1 MAKPTLSV
9 NLETL
14 DRLRD
19 GQLWGSFAKQLG
31 ISEGTI
37 SRIRHGKS
45 KPGAEFIAAV
55 VTTFPV
61 RMEDVV
67 TVEDAA

>member
-14 DRLRD
+14 DKLRA
-19 GQLWGSFAKQLG
+19 GQNWGAFANEIG
-31 ISEGTI
+31 ISEATI
-37 SRIRHGKS
+37 SRIRSGKS
-45 KPGAEFIAAV
+45 KPGPEFIAAV
-55 VTTFPV
+55 VTAFPV

-67 TVEDAA
+67 TVEAA

>member
-1 MAKPTLSV
+1 MGKPTLSV
-9 NLETL
+9 NIETL
-14 DRLRD
+14 ERLRGD
-19 GQLWGSFAKQLG
+19 QNWGEFANQIGL
-31 ISEGTI
+31 SEGTI

-45 KPGAEFIAAV
+45 RPGAEFIAAV
-55 VTTFPV
+55 VTTYPV

>member
-1 MAKPTLSV
+1 MGKPTLTV
-9 NLETL
+9 NLDTL

-19 GQLWGSFAKQLG
+19 GQPWGAFAKQLG

-37 SRIRHGKS
+37 SRIRNGKS
-45 KPGAEFIAAV
+45 GPGREFIAAM

-67 TVEDAA
+67 TVQDAA

>member
-1 MAKPTLSV
+1 MAKPTLTV

-19 GQLWGSFAKQLG
+19 GQPWGTFAKQLG

-37 SRIRHGKS
+37 SRIRNGKS
-45 KPGAEFIAAV
+45 GPGREFIAAM

-61 RMEDVV
+61 RMEEVV

>member
-1 MAKPTLSV
+1 MAKPTLTV

-19 GQLWGSFAKQLG
+19 GQPWGAFAKEIG
-31 ISEGTI
+31 VSEGTI
-37 SRIRHGKS
+37 SRIRHGLS
-45 KPGAEFIAAV
+45 RPGPEFIAAM
-55 VTTFPV
+55 VTTYPV

-67 TVEDAA
+67 TVEAA

>member
-1 MAKPTLSV
+1 MAKPTLIV

-14 DRLRD
+14 NRLRD
-19 GQLWGSFAKQLG
+19 GQLWGEFAKELG

-45 KPGAEFIAAV
+45 TPGPEFIAAV

-67 TVEDAA
+67 TVVAA

>member
-1 MAKPTLSV
+1 MGKPTLTV
-9 NLETL
+9 NLDTL

-19 GQLWGSFAKQLG
+19 GQPWGTFAKQLG

-37 SRIRHGKS
+37 SRIRNGKS
-45 KPGAEFIAAV
+45 GPGREFIAAM

-67 TVEDAA
+67 TVQDAA

>member
-14 DRLRD
+14 NKLRA
-19 GQLWGSFAKQLG
+19 GQNWGAFAKEIG

-37 SRIRHGKS
+37 SRIRHGIS
-45 KPGAEFIAAV
+45 RPGPEFIAAV
-55 VTTFPV
+55 VTTYPV

-67 TVEDAA
+67 TVEAA

>member
-14 DRLRD
+14 ERLRE
-19 GQLWGSFAKQLG
+19 GQPWGEFAKQIG
-31 ISEGTI
+31 INAGTI
-37 SRIRHGKS
+37 SRIRHGIS
-45 KPGAEFIAAV
+45 KPGPEFIAAV
-55 VTTFPV
+55 VTNYPV

-67 TVEDAA
+67 NVEDAA

>member
-14 DRLRD
+14 NRLRA
-19 GQLWGSFAKQLG
+19 GQNWGEFAKEIGL
-31 ISEGTI
+31 SEGTI
-37 SRIRHGKS
+37 SRIRNGKS
-45 KPGAEFIAAV
+45 KPGPEFIAAV
-55 VTTFPV
+55 VTTYPV